1 MNGRIFRLDIPAHQ
15 AVQELLPWYVSAQ
28 LAPQEAARVQEHLHG
43 CEECRHEAELAGRMR
58 ELEPDAPHGLDV
70 DRALTRMLS
79 MLGEQEPAASMTTAA
94 LPPAAPAAAQ
104 AWTPQRAANQP
115 SWMRWAMAAQAVAI
129 AGLVALLVRPAA
141 DNANY
146 HVLGSGAVLSGNL
159 VVVFKPETAEKELR
173 RVLLA
178 NGARVVDGPTDT
190 DAYLLNVPLAT
201 RDHALLSLRAE
212 PSVMLVESLQAQASP
227 RTRRPPGPT
236 RGRAARAPCYAPAR
250 GSPCAHGLRS
260 APRPARP
267 CRQQRR
273 YRHRPWPGRPTPPT
287 TPRMPS
293 ARPTHRPATPRRP
306 NTPCW

>member
-1 MNGRIFRLDIPAHQ
+1 MSGRIFRLDIPAHQ

-28 LAPQEAARVQEHLHG
+28 LAPEEAARVQEHLHG
-43 CEECRHEAELAGRMR
+43 CEECQHEADFARQLRG
-58 ELEPDAPHGLDV
+58 LEPEAPPGLDV
-70 DRALTRMLS
+70 DRALSRMMS
-79 MLGEQEPAASMTTAA
+79 MLGEQEQAQEQEQAPTPAAVSPAV
-94 LPPAAPAAAQ
+94 PPAATAVTRAAP

-129 AGLVALLVRPAA
+129 AGLLVLLARPAA

-227 RTRRPPGPT
+227 
-236 RGRAARAPCYAPAR
+236 
-250 GSPCAHGLRS
+250 
-260 APRPARP
+260 
-267 CRQQRR
+267 
-273 YRHRPWPGRPTPPT
+273 
-287 TPRMPS
+287 
-293 ARPTHRPATPRRP
+293 
-306 NTPCW
+306 

>member
-79 MLGEQEPAASMTTAA
+79 MLGEQEPAAA
-94 LPPAAPAAAQ
+94 L

-201 RDHALLSLRAE
+201 RDHALLNLRAE

-227 RTRRPPGPT
+227 
-236 RGRAARAPCYAPAR
+236 
-250 GSPCAHGLRS
+250 
-260 APRPARP
+260 
-267 CRQQRR
+267 
-273 YRHRPWPGRPTPPT
+273 
-287 TPRMPS
+287 
-293 ARPTHRPATPRRP
+293 
-306 NTPCW
+306 